1 MVRYFIRVNNGD
13 NDTAVKYSFV
23 HKDWDKLSKEE
34 QDKAFD
40 NAVKELERIYKSY
53 GRFATT
59 TGVIRLFSSFG
70 FELSAK

>member
-13 NDTAVKYSFV
+13 NNTTVKYSFV
-23 HKDWDKLSKEE
+23 HKDCDKLSKEE

-40 NAVKELERIYKSY
+40 SAVKELERIYKSY

-59 TGVIRLFSSFG
+59 TGVIQLFSSFC

>member
-13 NDTAVKYSFV
+13 NDTTVKYSFV

-40 NAVKELERIYKSY
+40 NAVKELKRIYSY